1 MDILTLQTVDLLRGG
16 ETRVIRIHLNPA
28 TLARTRIAISPLSES
43 VAAVE
48 LLYRHGPRAPWPY
61 TAWSEHAW
69 TVLRTVRRTAPVRLY
84 AQLAEQQNLGPTPDV
99 FEPIP
104 EVPAPEL
111 AEELEVLRHTP
122 PEVVE
127 EQYGKHFSRG
137 VPDFL
142 RPYRED
148 RAAAFGALADALEEF
163 WCLAIAP
170 YWPRMRTALDEEVL
184 LRARSLA
191 ALGPEPVVASLGG
204 RTVWDSPVLSL
215 PRSKESQVI
224 TADQRLL
231 LVPLVF
237 AQDRVGNSTDH
248 PEILRVSYQARGAA
262 LLAGSAPALRRD
274 EPDRLVPLVGSR
286 RAAVLRALESPA
298 TTSALAVRLGLAAS
312 TVSEQ
317 LTALVA
323 AGVVQRRRSGRS
335 VLYGL
340 EPAGEVLLALFQ
352 AGAEDPAPPL
362 GRAEST

>member
-1 MDILTLQTVDLLRGG
+1 
-16 ETRVIRIHLNPA
+16 VIRIHLDA
-28 TLARTRIAISPLSES
+28 VTLARTRIAISPLAES

-48 LLYRHGPRAPWPY
+48 LLHRHGPRAPWPY
-61 TAWSEHAW
+61 TGWSERAW
-69 TVLRTVRRTAPVRLY
+69 KVLQTVERTAPVRLY
-84 AQLAEQQNLGPTPDV
+84 GLLARQQSLGPTPDL

-104 EVPAPEL
+104 EVPVAEI

-122 PEVVE
+122 PELVE
-127 EQYGKHFSRG
+127 EQFAMHFSRG

-142 RPYRED
+142 KPYRDD
-148 RAAAFGALADALEEF
+148 RVAAFDVLADALEEF
-163 WCLAIAP
+163 WRLAIAP

-191 ALGPEPVVASLGG
+191 SLGPESVVAGLGG
-204 RTVWDSPVLSL
+204 RTVWESPVLSL
-215 PRSKESQVI
+215 PKSKESQVI
-224 TADQRLL
+224 AADQRLL
-231 LVPLVF
+231 LLPLVF

-262 LLAGSAPALRRD
+262 LLAGGRPQPPSD

-298 TTSALAVRLGLAAS
+298 TTSTLAARLGLAPS

-323 AGVVQRRRSGRS
+323 AGVVHRRRSGRS

-352 AGAEDPAPPL
+352 AAVE
-362 GRAEST
+362 RA

>member
-1 MDILTLQTVDLLRGG
+1 M
-16 ETRVIRIHLNPA
+16 IRIHLDPA

-48 LLYRHGPRAPWPY
+48 MLSRHGPRAPWPY

-69 TVLRTVRRTAPVRLY
+69 KILQTVERTAPVRLY
-84 AQLAEQQNLGPTPDV
+84 ALLAEQQNRGPTPDV

-111 AEELEVLRHTP
+111 ADELEALRRTP
-122 PEVVE
+122 PELVE
-127 EQYGKHFSRG
+127 EQFAMHFSRG

-142 RPYRED
+142 RPYQEG
-148 RAAAFGALADALEEF
+148 RAAAFGALADAVEEF
-163 WCLAIAP
+163 WRLAIAP
-170 YWPRMRTALDEEVL
+170 RWPRMRTALDEEVL

-191 ALGPEPVVASLGG
+191 SLGPESVLAGLGG
-204 RTVWDSPVLSL
+204 RTVWEAPVLSL
-215 PRSKESQVI
+215 PKTKESRV
-224 TADQRLL
+224 TASNQRLL
-231 LVPLVF
+231 LMPLVF

-262 LLAGSAPALRRD
+262 VLAGGTPPPPRD

-286 RAAVLRALESPA
+286 RAAVLRALASPA
-298 TTSALAVRLGLAAS
+298 TTSVLAAELGLAPS

-317 LTALVA
+317 LAALVA
-323 AGVVQRRRSGRS
+323 AGVVHRRRSGRS

-352 AGAEDPAPPL
+352 AAAEHPPPPVVRGEGA
-362 GRAEST
+362 

>member
-1 MDILTLQTVDLLRGG
+1 MNLLRAG
-16 ETRVIRIHLNPA
+16 ETRVIRIHLDPA
-28 TLARTRIAISPLSES
+28 TLARTRIAISPLSEA
-43 VAAVE
+43 VAGVE

-69 TVLRTVRRTAPVRLY
+69 TILRTAERTAPARLY
-84 AQLAEQQNLGPTPDV
+84 GLLAEQQKLGPTPDV

-104 EVPAPEL
+104 EVPAAEFG
-111 AEELEVLRHTP
+111 EELDVLRRTP
-122 PEVVE
+122 PELVE
-127 EQYGKHFSRG
+127 QQYAMHFPRE

-142 RPYRED
+142 RPYRDD
-148 RAAAFGALADALEEF
+148 RAAEFGALADALEEF
-163 WCLAIAP
+163 WRLAIAP

-191 ALGPEPVVASLGG
+191 SLGPESVLAGLGG
-204 RTVWDSPVLSL
+204 RTVWQAPVLSL
-215 PRSKESQVI
+215 PKSKESRV
-224 TADQRLL
+224 TAADQRLL

-248 PEILRVSYQARGAA
+248 PGILRVSYQARGAA
-262 LLAGSAPALRRD
+262 LLAGGAPPPPSA

-286 RAAVLRALESPA
+286 RAAVLRAVASPA
-298 TTSALAVRLGLAAS
+298 TTSTVAARLGLAPS

-335 VLYGL
+335 VFYGL

-352 AGAEDPAPPL
+352 AGADDPGSA
-362 GRAEST
+362 